1 MLQVLGTSKNRS
13 LEELQEY
20 YRDLS
25 RHSQRLENKAILVD
39 DTTHMICLNRVTA
52 EATGHR
58 GGTLY
63 LSRHGL

>member
-39 DTTHMICLNRVTA
+39 DTTHMIRLNRVTKKLQVIG
-52 EATGHR
+52 EEPSI
-58 GGTLY
+58 
-63 LSRHGL
+63 SRYGL